1 MKKSLTFLQNP
12 VIAATLGILL
22 TFAFAPYQ
30 LFPLAVLAPAGL
42 LALWLRA
49 SSSPTKAFILGY
61 CFGLGLFGAGVY
73 WVFTSIHVFGGVSA
87 PFAVFITLGM
97 IAFLSLYP
105 AMVGYLLT
113 RYFPNDRTT
122 KLLYAFPALWV
133 VSEWVRGWLFT
144 GFPWLFLG
152 YSQTNSPLKG
162 YAPLLSVYAV
172 SLAIVL
178 SSALIVKA
186 TLHYREKAF
195 RDTGLSL
202 IALITIWVFG
212 GLLSY
217 IPWTKNQGKPISV
230 ALVQGNIPLDIKWS
244 PEHLQTSIDRYNDLT
259 NPLWGKYNIIIW
271 PESAIPVPLQD
282 TESLINELDE
292 KAKSSNSTL
301 IMGIPIRTSDQTGFY
316 NSLITLGKNQS
327 VYSKRQLVPFGEYT
341 PFSRFFSSAFQ
352 FFNIPIFEMISGN
365 PSQASFVV
373 GDTKTNILPSIC
385 YEIAFPELTRSTDK
399 SINMLLVVTNDA
411 WFGNS
416 NAEPQHIQMA
426 AMRAIEFQK
435 PLLFVSNDGI
445 TAIINA
451 DGQVQ
456 SSLPQRQTAVLTGNI
471 QPMYGITPWLYN
483 GMEPLFFILFCMI
496 FLSMRAN
503 KKSINKTNTTILE
516 NE

>member
-12 VIAATLGILL
+12 VIAVLLGILL
-22 TFAFAPYQ
+22 TFAFAPYG
-30 LFPLAVLAPAGL
+30 LFPLAVLALAGL
-42 LALWLRA
+42 LGLWLQA
-49 SSSPTKAFILGY
+49 SSSPIKAFSLGY

-87 PFAVFITLGM
+87 PFAVVITIGM

-113 RYFPNDRTT
+113 RYFPHHQTA
-122 KLLYAFPALWV
+122 KLLYAFPAIWV
-133 VSEWVRGWLFT
+133 ISEWLRGHLFT

-178 SSALIVKA
+178 SSALLVKA
-186 TLHYREKAF
+186 ILDYRKKSL
-195 RDTGLSL
+195 RDTLFSL
-202 IALITIWVFG
+202 LVLLAIWVFG
-212 GLLSY
+212 GLLSL
-217 IPWTKNQGKPISV
+217 IPWTKNQGEPISV

-244 PEHLQTSIDRYNDLT
+244 PEHLQTSIDRYKDLT
-259 NPLWGKYNIIIW
+259 YPLWGKYNIIIW
-271 PESAIPVPLQD
+271 PESAIPIPLQD
-282 TESLINELDE
+282 TENLINELDE
-292 KAKSSNSTL
+292 KAKSSNSSL

-316 NSLITLGKNQS
+316 NSLITLGKNQA

-352 FFNIPIFEMISGN
+352 FFNIPIFEMISGH
-365 PSQASFVV
+365 PLQDPFVI
-373 GDTKTNILPSIC
+373 GETKTKILPSIC

-411 WFGNS
+411 WFGDS

-445 TAIINA
+445 TAIIDA
-451 DGQVQ
+451 GGRVQ
-456 SSLPQRQTAVLTGNI
+456 SSLPQKQTAVLTGNI

-483 GMEPLFFILFCMI
+483 GMDPIFFILFCMMFI
-496 FLSMRAN
+496 SIRVN
-503 KKSINKTNTTILE
+503 KRPVNKNTTILE